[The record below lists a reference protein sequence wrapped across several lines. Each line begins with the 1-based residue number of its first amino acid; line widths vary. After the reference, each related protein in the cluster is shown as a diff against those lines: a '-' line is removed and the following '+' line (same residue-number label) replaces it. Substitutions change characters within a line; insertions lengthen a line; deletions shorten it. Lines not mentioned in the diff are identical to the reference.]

1 METKLLAETANKL
14 VSPRKGILAA
24 DESSNTIKSRFDSI
38 NVESNELNRRNYRE
52 MLFTTNGISQFI
64 SGVILFDETMRQN
77 DLNEKSLVSIL
88 SDQDIIPGIK
98 VDTGAKPLAGSGS
111 ETITEGLDNLRERLN
126 EYRELGALFTKWRGV
141 INIGESTPS
150 PYAINVNAHAL
161 ARFAALSQEAG
172 LVPIVEP
179 EVLMDGEHTIEKCFE
194 ITQQTL
200 LEVYKELERQNIFLE
215 GTLLKPNMVL
225 SGKSA
230 KSRANTREV
239 AQQTVTCLL
248 NCVPP
253 SVPGI
258 VFLSGGQSDEEA
270 TTNLNSISQV
280 AKELNAPWQLS
291 FSYGRGLQ
299 TAPLKAWLGKDTN
312 KITAQNSFFERAQLT
327 SSARQGLLK

>member
-1 METKLLAETANKL
+1 MDTKILAETAKKL
-14 VSPRKGILAA
+14 VAPKKGILAA

-38 NVESNELNRRNYRE
+38 NVESNEANRRDYRQ
-52 MLFTTNGISQFI
+52 MLFTTSGISQFI
-64 SGVILFDETMRQN
+64 SGVILFDETMRQK
-77 DLNEKSLVSIL
+77 DLSGKSLVSIL
-88 SDQDIIPGIK
+88 SDQDIVPGIK
-98 VDTGAKPLAGSGS
+98 VDTGAKPLAGSTS

-141 INIGESTPS
+141 INIGKSIPS

-179 EVLMDGEHTIEKCFE
+179 EVLMDGEHSIEKCFE
-194 ITQQTL
+194 ITEQALKQ
-200 LEVYKELERQNIFLE
+200 VYLELEMQNIYLE

-230 KSRANTREV
+230 KSRANTTEV
-239 AQQTVTCLL
+239 AQKTVECLL
-248 NCVPP
+248 NNVPH

-270 TTNLNSISQV
+270 TTNLNTINQI
-280 AKELNAPWQLS
+280 AKTLNAPWELS

-299 TAPLKAWLGKDTN
+299 AAPLKAWLGKKTN
-312 KITAQNSFFERAQLT
+312 ILAAQSSFFDRAKLT
-327 SSARQGLLK
+327 SIARQGLL